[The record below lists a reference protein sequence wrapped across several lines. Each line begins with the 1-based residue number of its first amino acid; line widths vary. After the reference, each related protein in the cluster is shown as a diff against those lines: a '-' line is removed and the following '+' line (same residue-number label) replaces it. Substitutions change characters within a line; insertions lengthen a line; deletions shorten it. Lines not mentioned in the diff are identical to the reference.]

1 MFTWKNMVKFLIFR
15 LCHLPSYLF
24 FCIFNDKLDD
34 NKILSYILDI
44 LTTIDDSLKYI
55 LTRPIKI
62 FFKIL
67 VFIVDIPAK
76 LYNAIYEEPK
86 VVIFKC

>member
-1 MFTWKNMVKFLIFR
+1 MFTWKNIVKFLIFKV
-15 LCHLPSYLF
+15 CHLPSYLF

-44 LTTIDDSLKYI
+44 LTTIDDCFEYI
-55 LTRPIKI
+55 LTKPVEII
-62 FFKIL
+62 FKIL

-76 LYNAIYEEPK
+76 LYNAIYEESN
-86 VVIFKC
+86 V